1 MSKKPKIDKRLD
13 KLFKDIIPEESD
25 LKPKDK
31 SIVRKK
37 EALFPP
43 AESLSASGPRPTI
56 APQKAEAVSSPKPLQ
71 SLASVLVPPEPVV
84 TTQENENTGS
94 SYPLNFQT
102 GYQDWSIAADA
113 G

>member
-25 LKPKDK
+25 SKPKDK

-37 EALFPP
+37 EAPLPP
-43 AESLSASGPRPTI
+43 AESLSASGLRPTI

-71 SLASVLVPPEPVV
+71 SLASVLVSPEPVV
-84 TTQENENTGS
+84 TTQDNENIS
-94 SYPLNFQT
+94 FLILAKYPNRLSRLVNT
-102 GYQDWSIAADA
+102 ARVG
-113 G
+113 